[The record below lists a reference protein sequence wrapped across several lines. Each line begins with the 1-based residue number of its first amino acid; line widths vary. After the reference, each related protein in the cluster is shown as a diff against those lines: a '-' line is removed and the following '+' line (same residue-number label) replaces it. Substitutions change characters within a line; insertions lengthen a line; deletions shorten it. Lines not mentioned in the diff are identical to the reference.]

1 MNDIGVIKM
10 KITVLILLVVFSI
23 SLAYAHPNHMS
34 FETVKHDEQS
44 QQPEAEKMTHRAI
57 EEKYGH
63 SDTPPCTEQH
73 KAMPCKKK

>member
-1 MNDIGVIKM
+1 M
-10 KITVLILLVVFSI
+10 KIIVFTLLVVFSI

-34 FETVKHDEQS
+34 FEAVKHDEQS
-44 QQPEAEKMTHRAI
+44 KQSESEKMTHRVI

-63 SDTPPCTEQH
+63 HDTVPCTEQH